1 MTEPARGKYLMTGLQ
16 EDRSTARADEVA
28 SMKQLAR
35 SQAFQARLLDAVQ
48 EAVITTD
55 LEGRV
60 LYWNRFAESLYG
72 WTAEEAIGRHV
83 VELKGAP
90 NDQESAEK
98 VMAVLQAG
106 GTWSGELLLR
116 RRDGTTFPAH
126 VSDGPVHDDA
136 GNLIGI
142 VGISYDIT
150 PRKEAEEKQS
160 LLIRE
165 LHHRVKNT
173 LSTVQAIMGTT
184 ARSTQSVAEFQAA
197 FTGRIQALARTHDL
211 LAEDH
216 SQAVPFLDLLQA
228 ELSPYD
234 TISGKRVVLKGPNIL
249 LNSQVAVPL
258 GMAIH
263 ELTTNA
269 AKYGALKDS
278 KGVVTVDWHEVWDGG
293 RKLSFCW
300 NEHDGPPVKLP
311 TREGFGTQLLN
322 RLLSAQTGA
331 EVRIDY
337 EPDGLRVAALIPLS
351 GA

>member
-1 MTEPARGKYLMTGLQ
+1 LCIARNLGRQTEPARGKYLMTGLQ

-28 SMKQLAR
+28 SMKQLAY

-55 LEGRV
+55 PEGSV

-83 VELKGAP
+83 VGLKGAP
-90 NDQESAEK
+90 DDQESVEK

-150 PRKEAEEKQS
+150 PRKEAEEKQL

-249 LNSQVAVPL
+249 LNSEVAVASYVADPRR
-258 GMAIH
+258 AW
-263 ELTTNA
+263 NA
-269 AKYGALKDS
+269 ASHSAPERADR
-278 KGVVTVDWHEVWDGG
+278 G
-293 RKLSFCW
+293 R
-300 NEHDGPPVKLP
+300 
-311 TREGFGTQLLN
+311 GTN
-322 RLLSAQTGA
+322 RLRTRRLTRGRSHPTCYCCPPAANKAARPGSLS
-331 EVRIDY
+331 
-337 EPDGLRVAALIPLS
+337 LRRHPSWV
-351 GA
+351 